1 MATTA
6 AITNVT
12 VSGNTSGG
20 GGIGIS
26 ENANVDIANSIVWNN
41 TGTEVMVL
49 NASVNV
55 TYSDIQGGYDGVGNI
70 NVDPLF
76 VNTLPAF
83 PIDYGIQLDSP
94 CIDAGTA
101 DIDQDGTDDITEYFG
116 SAPDMGAYEII
127 NMGLTNFVL
136 ASSFVSPLTDSM
148 SISTDIFGEV
158 VAQSVTAKINDTV
171 TGEQIEVDLVE
182 NSGVWSGHW
191 IPQTES
197 FFNVDLQMNDDNMFT
212 YENVASFTSVGPV
225 NVNLT
230 GDVMVQPN
238 TVNLFT
244 FTLENNSSSEDI
256 SDLSVSFLPRSNDCI
271 QTMSGSAFQFDAL
284 ASGESTDSYNLV
296 IATNFNCAAG
306 TLIEID
312 AQISSG
318 GTLYWED
325 NIILTIDALGVDQG
339 NVPIAYRLSDA
350 YPNPFN
356 PVTKFNYEVP
366 STEHV
371 SIDIYNLT
379 GRHIKSLVNSIQ
391 NPGYKTVQWNATN
404 DSGQPVSAGVY
415 IYTIQAGD
423 FRDKKK
429 VILLK

>member
-1 MATTA
+1 
-6 AITNVT
+6 
-12 VSGNTSGG
+12 
-20 GGIGIS
+20 
-26 ENANVDIANSIVWNN
+26 
-41 TGTEVMVL
+41 
-49 NASVNV
+49 
-55 TYSDIQGGYDGVGNI
+55 
-70 NVDPLF
+70 
-76 VNTLPAF
+76 
-83 PIDYGIQLDSP
+83 
-94 CIDAGTA
+94 
-101 DIDQDGTDDITEYFG
+101 
-116 SAPDMGAYEII
+116 MGAYEVI
-127 NMGLTNFVL
+127 NMGLTDFVL

-148 SISTDIFGEV
+148 SISTYTFGEV
-158 VAQSVTAKINDTV
+158 VAQSVTAKINDIV

-197 FFNVDLQMNDDNMFT
+197 FFNVDLQLNDDNMFT

-244 FTLENNSSSEDI
+244 FALENNSSSQDV

-271 QTMSGSAFQFDAL
+271 QTMSGTAFQFDDL
-284 ASGESTDSYNLV
+284 GSGESTDSYNLV
-296 IATNFNCAAG
+296 VATNFNCAAG

-339 NVPIAYRLSDA
+339 GIPTAYRLSDA

-404 DSGQPVSAGVY
+404 NSGQPVSAGVY